1 MEVTQE
7 DGGRLNAFAKQPRM
21 VVADRRCG
29 LGGSAGG
36 GGCGDQLISQIPPY
50 PAGPMENRVELE
62 KRLLA
67 PSSPE
72 PHPMQTSAR
81 GGGEAE
87 GL

>member
-1 MEVTQE
+1 MPVTQE
-7 DGGRLNAFAKQPRM
+7 DGGRLNAFAKEPRM

-36 GGCGDQLISQIPPY
+36 GGCGDQLISQTRPH
-50 PAGPMENRVELE
+50 PARPMKKRVELE
-62 KRLLA
+62 KRLLV
-67 PSSPE
+67 PSP
-72 PHPMQTSAR
+72 PPRPMQTSAR

>member
-1 MEVTQE
+1 
-7 DGGRLNAFAKQPRM
+7 
-21 VVADRRCG
+21 
-29 LGGSAGG
+29 
-36 GGCGDQLISQIPPY
+36 
-50 PAGPMENRVELE
+50 MENRVELE